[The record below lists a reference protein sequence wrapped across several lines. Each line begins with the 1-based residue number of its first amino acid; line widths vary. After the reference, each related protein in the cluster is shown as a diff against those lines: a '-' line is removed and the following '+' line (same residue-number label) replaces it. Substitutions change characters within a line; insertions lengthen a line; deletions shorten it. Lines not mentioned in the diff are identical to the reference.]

1 MKTRIKVLRAI
12 NEMKQSDLAKKM
24 GVSQSMV
31 SFWENGEKKMPE
43 DRVAQLERIFGEKRE
58 NIFVSSKN

>member
-24 GVSQSMV
+24 GVSQSII
-31 SFWENGEKKMPE
+31 SFWENGEKKPSE
-43 DRVAQLERIFGEKRE
+43 DRIVQLERIFGEKRE
-58 NIFVSSKN
+58 NIFVSNEK